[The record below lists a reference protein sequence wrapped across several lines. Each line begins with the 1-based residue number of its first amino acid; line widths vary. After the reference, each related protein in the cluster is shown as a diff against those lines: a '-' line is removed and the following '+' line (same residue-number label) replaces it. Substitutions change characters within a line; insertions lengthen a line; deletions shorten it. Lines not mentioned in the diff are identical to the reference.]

1 MARRKILVPLWLFG
15 ACLIVVGLML
25 AISGFYLISLGGSAY
40 YFTFGLL
47 LMVSGALVCRTR
59 ASGAWVYLAAFSLTL
74 GWAFWEVG
82 LDVWRLLPRLD
93 GPIALGLGFLTPW
106 IQFRQYRY
114 EGIFTPQ
121 TAEGQGS
128 LIYPGHYGVFNWG
141 GVAVDP
147 KRGNL
152 TYDRRAQLCRLLL
165 SPHATKAT
173 ARKN

>member
-1 MARRKILVPLWLFG
+1 MMTRQNIMVPLGLFG
-15 ACLIVVGLML
+15 AGLIVMGLSL

-93 GPIALGLGFLTPW
+93 GPIALGLVFFTPW
-106 IQFRQYRY
+106 IRRGLLRSSARTRPSAGFVRGLFQSSAA
-114 EGIFTPQ
+114 I
-121 TAEGQGS
+121 
-128 LIYPGHYGVFNWG
+128 V
-141 GVAVDP
+141 VAS
-147 KRGNL
+147 RSEEHTSELQSRENL
-152 TYDRRAQLCRLLL
+152 
-165 SPHATKAT
+165 
-173 ARKN
+173 